1 MTITTAIRLAGGI
14 DPTATTG
21 RLVASLAPRSWNA
34 ADRTVDVVWTTGATV
49 RLLDPFSG
57 DQIDETLRIGT
68 GNVRLGR
75 LNAGAPVLDHHNAL
89 SLGGQIG
96 VVVPGSAR
104 MVAGGG
110 VAKLRLSD
118 RPDLAPI
125 VADIASGIIR
135 NVSVGYCRH
144 AKTVVER
151 PNASTLWDVT
161 DWEPTEISFVTVP
174 ADAGASV
181 RSHPSTALRPPQ
193 ETYMADETTT
203 TTTTAPATPDSGT
216 RGQGGNR
223 AHVPATIRELRA
235 YANALD
241 GSMTPEQASHLC
253 MEYAERGLSMDEVRS
268 ATMQIMGE
276 RQRMATSGITTG
288 GRAIAGSG
296 TSIGGRFVSDMARQ
310 LSGGNDTFANP
321 TFHGDAIRDALY
333 ARMSGTAPT
342 DAARQF
348 MGMSLVQ
355 MAGEMLEQRGVS
367 TRGMAPNDVVE
378 AASWNRV
385 GARANFAAGD
395 LSGPG
400 HSTSDFPDLLMNS
413 GQRFLMDVFTAAA
426 SPLKQIGRKRSVG
439 DFRAVTGIQLSGFG
453 VLPKVLEGGELKH
466 GSFRERSESYRV
478 ESFGKIFG
486 LTRQAIINDE
496 LGAFTDP
503 TITMARAAAETEA
516 QILADLIMSNPVM
529 RDGYALFSAEHGN
542 LAPAG
547 AAPSFAALDQARLA
561 MREQKDL
568 DGVTPLATAPK
579 FIVSGPR
586 CETAIEQLVAGVINP
601 TEIGGVNPF
610 AGKLT
615 PLVDPRLPGYGWQL
629 FADPYLTPVIEYA
642 YLNGNEGPQMD
653 TRDGWS
659 TLGTEFRVYMDFG
672 AGIIDARGAYK
683 NPGAA
688 PA

>member
-1 MTITTAIRLAGGI
+1 MTITTAARLANET
-14 DPTATTG
+14 DTTG
-21 RLVASLAPRSWNA
+21 STGRIAASLAPRSWNPQE
-34 ADRTVDVVWTTGATV
+34 RTLDVVWTTGATV
-49 RLLDPFSG
+49 RMIDPING
-57 DQIDETLRIGT
+57 DQIDEALRIGSN
-68 GNVRLGR
+68 NVRLGR
-75 LNAGAPVLDHHNAL
+75 LNAGAPVLDHHNSF

-110 VAKLRLSD
+110 VATLRLSD

-125 VADIASGIIR
+125 VSDIVNGIIR

-144 AKTVVER
+144 AKTVVDR
-151 PNASTLWDVT
+151 PNAAILWDVT

-181 RSHPSTALRPPQ
+181 RSHPTSAPRPPL
-193 ETYMADETTT
+193 ETTMT
-203 TTTTAPATPDSGT
+203 LPNGTAAPAVENNAPDN
-216 RGQGGNR
+216 GQRSQPQNR
-223 AHVPATIRELRA
+223 AHVPASIRELRA
-235 YANALD
+235 YASALD
-241 GSMTPEQASHLC
+241 GVMTPEQASHLC
-253 MEYAERGLSMDEVRS
+253 MEYAERGLSMDEVRT

-276 RQRMATSGITTG
+276 RQRMATSGIAVG
-288 GRAIAGSG
+288 GRAIPGTGSVG
-296 TSIGGRFVSDMARQ
+296 QRFVSDMARH
-310 LSGGNDTFANP
+310 LSGGNDTFDNP
-321 TFHGDAIRDALY
+321 AFKGEAIRDAIY
-333 ARMSGTAPT
+333 ARMSGSAPT

-355 MAGEMLEQRGVS
+355 MAGEMLEQRGVR
-367 TRGMAPNDVVE
+367 TRGMAPHEVIE
-378 AASWNRV
+378 ASSWNRV

-400 HSTSDFPDLLMNS
+400 HSTSDFPDLLMGS
-413 GQRFLMDVFTAAA
+413 GERFLLEVFQAAA
-426 SPLKQIGRKRSVG
+426 SPLKQIARRRTVG

-453 VLPKVLEGGELKH
+453 TLPKVLEGGELKH
-466 GSFRERSESYRV
+466 GTFQERSESYRV

-486 LTRQAIINDE
+486 LTRQAIINDD
-496 LGAFTDP
+496 LGAFSEP
-503 TITMARAAAETEA
+503 TATMARAAAETEA
-516 QILADLIMSNPVM
+516 QILADLLMSNPVM
-529 RDGYALFSAEHGN
+529 KDGNALFSEEHGN
-542 LAPAG
+542 LAAVG
-547 AAPSFAALDQARLA
+547 AAPSFATLDQARLS

-579 FIVSGPR
+579 FILSGPR
-586 CETAIEQLVAGVINP
+586 LETQIEQLVAGVINP
-601 TEIGGVNPF
+601 TEVGGVNPF

-615 PLVDPRLPGYGWQL
+615 PLVDPRLSGYGWNL
-629 FADPYLTPVIEYA
+629 FADPNLTPVIEYA

-672 AGIIDARGAYK
+672 AGVIDARGAYR
-683 NPGAA
+683 NPGRA